1 MFDMTPPTSSG
12 PGLPDAPAVPGSPLS
27 FSLTGAEKR
36 DFSAELRTQTLAC
49 RVHHEKLGVRKALSK
64 DQKAQAA
71 EPFDA
76 DYRALSVSKKL
87 LDTKD
92 PAYKRVTSIRS
103 QAGKYW
109 KAVTTPYPEPGIR
122 LIRKSAVKAFDDKM
136 ESLQRELAEAAAQ
149 LQEKYDELR
158 ERARVTLGD
167 LFNEDDYPARIDD
180 QFSLDWDYPSI
191 EPPAYLKNLHPELYE
206 REAARMKQR
215 FDEAVRLTEEAFTQQ
230 FQQLVSHLAERL
242 KGEADGKSKVF
253 KNSSIE
259 RLTEFFDA
267 FRAMDSGS
275 NTALQ
280 QLVSRAQEVVKG
292 ISADDLR
299 ASDDLRSRIATQ
311 LGEVQTAI
319 DGLMVNKP
327 TRALDLAE

>member
-1 MFDMTPPTSSG
+1 MFDMAPASAAN
-12 PGLPDAPAVPGSPLS
+12 PGLLDAPAVPGSPLN

-36 DFSAELRTQTLAC
+36 DFSAELRSQTLAC
-49 RVHHEKLGVRKALSK
+49 RVRHEKLGVRKALTK
-64 DQKAQAA
+64 EQKQQAA

-76 DYRALSVSKKL
+76 DYRSLSVSKKL

-109 KAVTTPYPEPGIR
+109 KAVTTPYPEQGIR

-136 ESLQRELAEAAAQ
+136 EALQAELAEAVAQ

-158 ERARVTLGD
+158 ERARETLGD
-167 LFNEDDYPARIDD
+167 LFNEDDYPSRVDD

-230 FQQLVSHLAERL
+230 FQQLVAHLAERL
-242 KGEADGKSKVF
+242 KGEADGKAKVF
-253 KNSSIE
+253 KDSSIH
-259 RLTEFFDA
+259 RLTKFFEA
-267 FRAMDSGS
+267 FRSLDTGS

-280 QLVSRAQEVVKG
+280 QLVNQAQQVVQG
-292 ISADDLR
+292 ISADDIR
-299 ASDDLRSRIATQ
+299 ASDDLRARLASQ
-311 LGEVQTAI
+311 LGEVQAAV